1 MWEKLK
7 AFFKYSE
14 TIVLAR
20 AQMLLG
26 VAAVALTYADPI
38 LFKPV
43 LGDWFPWFLLA
54 NGIATEYLRRRRDE
68 NMK

>member
-1 MWEKLK
+1 MFQKIKEWCR
-7 AFFKYSE
+7 YSE
-14 TIVLAR
+14 TIFWAR
-20 AQMLLG
+20 LQ
-26 VAAVALTYADPI
+26 AAIGIAAMAVTFVEPA

-68 NMK
+68 KMK